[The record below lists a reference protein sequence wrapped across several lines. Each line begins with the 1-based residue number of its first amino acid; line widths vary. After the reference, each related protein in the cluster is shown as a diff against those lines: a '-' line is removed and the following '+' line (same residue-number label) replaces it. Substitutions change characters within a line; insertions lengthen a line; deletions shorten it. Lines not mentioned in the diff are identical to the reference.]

1 MSTDPKRKSLGGNRG
16 FDSWK
21 NLKTTIL
28 QPLTFSSENGARAE
42 VFRLAFAAPSPTEL
56 DEWAGG
62 LGIAEAIRQKAL
74 S

>member
-1 MSTDPKRKSLGGNRG
+1 MSPAPKRKSLGGNRG

-28 QPLTFSSENGARAE
+28 QPLTFSSENAARAE
-42 VFRLAFAAPSPTEL
+42 VFRLAFAALSPAEF

-62 LGIAEAIRQKAL
+62 LGIAAAIRQKAL